1 MTLATYHAIAT
12 LGQAL
17 AGMLKTASAGTEF
30 DGFKFE
36 LYQAGDFKSTPVTE
50 GVTLY
55 LYRVAINTARRNLP
69 PSVGPD
75 GRRYRPA
82 VPVDLYYLL
91 TPWAKSAAKQH
102 RLLGWAMRALQD
114 TTVLPASLLNH
125 YAPET
130 EAFRAP
136 ETVELICEPVSVQDM
151 MNILDPVDL
160 NQQLSVTYVAR
171 MISIESTVPVEE
183 GAPVQTRVFDYAKG
197 PEA

>member
-1 MTLATYHAIAT
+1 MTLATYQAIAT

-36 LYQAGDFKSTPVTE
+36 LYQAGDFKTTPVNE
-50 GVTLY
+50 GVTFY
-55 LYRVAINTARRNLP
+55 LYRVAINTARRNMP

-82 VPVDLYYLL
+82 IPVDLYYLL

-114 TTVLPASLLNH
+114 VSVLPASLLNH

-130 EAFRAP
+130 QAFRAP

-171 MISIESTVPVEE
+171 MINIESTVPVEG